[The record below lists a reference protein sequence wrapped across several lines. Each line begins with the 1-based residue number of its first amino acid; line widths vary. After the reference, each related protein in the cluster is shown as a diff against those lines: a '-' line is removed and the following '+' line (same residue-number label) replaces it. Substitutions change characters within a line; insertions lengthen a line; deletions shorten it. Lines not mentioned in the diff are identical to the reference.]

1 MALQRLKEAAE
12 KAKCELSTATETTI
26 TLPFI
31 SADASGPAHIYRA
44 RSRASTS
51 RSSSPT

>member
-12 KAKCELSTATETTI
+12 RAKCELSISAETRI

-31 SADASGPAHIYRA
+31 SADASGPTTLTGR
-44 RSRASTS
+44 
-51 RSSSPT
+51 